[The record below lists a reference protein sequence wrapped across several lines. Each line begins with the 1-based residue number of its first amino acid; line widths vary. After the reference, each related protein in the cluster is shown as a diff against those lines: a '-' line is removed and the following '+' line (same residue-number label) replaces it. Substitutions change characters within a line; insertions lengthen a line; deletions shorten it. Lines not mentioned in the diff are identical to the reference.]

1 MSGDLLRPKGPDEE
15 SLSEGGGRYVCFPQ
29 HGTVKFLR
37 WKSLKSEIF
46 AVHGPNQTVVVVS
59 VRVPQ
64 PQPQVQDCGPHLIL
78 LRPPFHRGVGGQ
90 HPAGG
95 QSQE

>member
-29 HGTVKFLR
+29 HLY
-37 WKSLKSEIF
+37 
-46 AVHGPNQTVVVVS
+46 GPNQAVVVVS

-64 PQPQVQDCGPHLIL
+64 PQPQVQDCGRHLIL
-78 LRPPFHRGVGGQ
+78 LRPPLHSRVGGE